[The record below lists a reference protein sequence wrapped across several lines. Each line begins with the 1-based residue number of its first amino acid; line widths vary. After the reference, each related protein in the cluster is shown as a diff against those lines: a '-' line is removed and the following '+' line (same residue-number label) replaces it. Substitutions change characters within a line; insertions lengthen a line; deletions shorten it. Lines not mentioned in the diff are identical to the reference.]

1 MNLDSLIAKY
11 PSERDAIARLAEV
24 LSSDEH
30 KEYTLNRLSD
40 LVHPNSVESLAGA
53 LGELVRSGELK
64 LIVRVISP
72 STLGGIK
79 DFRSLEEVPH
89 VVRDWRSDTEIEV
102 KPQNL
107 RLVYTT

>member
-11 PSERDAIARLAEV
+11 PSERRAIARLAEV
-24 LSSDEH
+24 LSSGEH

-40 LVHPNSVESLAGA
+40 LVHPNNVESLAGA

-72 STLGGIK
+72 STHGGIR
-79 DFRSLEEVPH
+79 DFHSLDEVPE
-89 VVRDWRSDTEIEV
+89 VVRDWRSDTDIEV
-102 KPQNL
+102 KPQDL
-107 RLVYTT
+107 RVMYIT

>member
-1 MNLDSLIAKY
+1 MNLESLTAKY
-11 PSERDAIARLAEV
+11 PSERQAIAKLAEL
-24 LSSDEH
+24 LSSGEH

-72 STLGGIK
+72 STQGGIA
-79 DFRSLEEVPH
+79 DFRSLDEVPD
-89 VVRDWRSDTEIEV
+89 VIRDWRTDREIEV
-102 KPQNL
+102 NTDDL
-107 RLVYTT
+107 RVVYLT